1 MTRISL
7 VYVDDNAEDRRVV
20 RDDIERHLENPITYL
35 SKGQELIE
43 RMENKQLQQPGILLV
58 DLDLPGGMSGYELIH
73 AIRHR
78 YKYMDRCPI
87 IVVTAASDEES
98 QETAKMVGADAYIH
112 KPITIFSL
120 MYVLRKLGRYGLEIH
135 DRRQELH
142 A

>member
-7 VYVDDNAEDRRVV
+7 VYVDDSAEDRRIV
-20 RDDIERHLENPITYL
+20 RDGIEQHLDNPIVYL
-35 SKGQELIE
+35 SKGEELLARLE
-43 RMENKQLQQPGILLV
+43 DGQLQQPGILLV
-58 DLDLPGGMSGYELIH
+58 DLDLPGMSGYEVIH
-73 AIRHR
+73 AIRQR
-78 YKYMDRCPI
+78 YKYMDRSPI

-98 QETAKMVGADAYIH
+98 QETAKAVGADAYIH

-135 DRRQELH
+135 DRRQELN